1 MMIDSH
7 AIASVT
13 EANQNFSR
21 IARMT
26 EQYGELI
33 LIKNNRPKFRIVDLD
48 RVTEPGPTDDERID
62 AVAKRILEEYRPAFE
77 ELAK

>member
-1 MMIDSH
+1 MMINSH

-26 EQYGELI
+26 EQYGEIVLF
-33 LIKNNRPKFRIVDLD
+33 KNNRPKFLVIDLD
-48 RVTEPGPTDDERID
+48 QMNNRELSDDEKID
-62 AVAKRILEEYRPAFE
+62 SVAKKLLQEYRPAFD

>member
-1 MMIDSH
+1 MMINSH

-26 EQYGELI
+26 EQYGEIVLF
-33 LIKNNRPKFRIVDLD
+33 KNNRPKFLVIDLD
-48 RVTEPGPTDDERID
+48 QMNNRELSDDEKID
-62 AVAKRILEEYRPAFE
+62 SVAKQLLQEYRPAFD